1 MTAILDMLEALKR
14 SSAILADF
22 VRSIPD
28 EILMRKRGEEFWTI
42 AEHVNHLAE
51 VQSMLGDRIRRFLEE
66 AHPEFVPFFPNEDEP
81 IPEDL
86 QIDVSIALAAFSEGR
101 AEQIKLLQAA
111 TPADWEKTA
120 THPEYEQ
127 YSLIIL
133 ARHILMHDHW
143 HMYRME
149 ELWLTRDQYLTNFM
163 DGN

>member
-1 MTAILDMLEALKR
+1 MNSIPDILESLKR
-14 SSAILADF
+14 SHNILSEF

-28 EILMRKRGEEFWTI
+28 DRLVRKRGDGFWSL

-51 VQSMLGDRIRRFLEE
+51 VQPMLGERIRRFFEE
-66 AHPEFVPFFPNEDEP
+66 SHPEFVPFFPDEDESALQ
-81 IPEDL
+81 IV
-86 QIDVSIALAAFSEGR
+86 QIDVVAALAAFDRGR
-101 AEQIKLLQAA
+101 REQLKLLQAA

-149 ELWLTRDQYLTNFM
+149 ELWLTRDEYLTILT
-163 DGN
+163 G